1 MEGAREGGYLGG
13 SYTNLGAHP
22 PMRATSLL
30 KTVFGIKFTRVIG
43 VSFTDDGLVCDVAPT
58 TTVARCGSCCGKV
71 RDIYDRRERLW
82 RHLDLGGMKTELRYA
97 IRRVDCPRCGVTTEL
112 VPWARHA
119 SSFTDAF
126 EQTTAFLAQACAQ
139 TVVSEAM
146 RVAWR
151 TVGAIIRRVVDRF
164 GPEDRL
170 AGLTHIG
177 VDELSYRKHHEYV
190 TIVIDHVSG
199 NVVWAH
205 PGKNADT
212 LRKFFTDL
220 GPERCALLKA
230 VTIDMSGAY
239 RAAAEEHAINADI
252 IFDRFHVQRLA
263 HDALDEVRRAEVRAT
278 EEPEDRRALKHSR
291 FALQKNPWN
300 LTAIEQ
306 GKLVEVQRTNRTLY
320 RAYLLKESLAAILDR
335 RQQYVAKQKLGEW
348 ISWASHSGLAP
359 FAKAARTIGRHLDGI
374 LAYVATGLSN
384 GRSEGINGKARTI
397 TRRSYGFHDPSSLI
411 GMLFLCCSGIR
422 LSPARTIPCTH

>member
-1 MEGAREGGYLGG
+1 VEGAREGRYLSG
-13 SYTNLGAHP
+13 SYTNLGAYR

-30 KTVFGIKFTRVIG
+30 KTVFGIKFTRVTGI
-43 VSFTDDGLVCDVAPT
+43 SFSNEGLICDVAPT
-58 TTVARCGSCCGKV
+58 TTIPRCGNCCCRV
-71 RDIYDRRERLW
+71 NDIYDHRERWW
-82 RHLDLGGMKTELRYA
+82 RHLDLGGMKTELRYS
-97 IRRVDCPRCGVTTEL
+97 IRRVECPRCGVTTEL
-112 VPWARHA
+112 VPWAAHG
-119 SSFTDAF
+119 SHFTDAF

-139 TVVSEAM
+139 TVVAEAM

-151 TVGAIIRRVVDRF
+151 TVGAIIRRVVDRVA
-164 GPEDRL
+164 PTDRL

-190 TIVIDHVSG
+190 TIIVDHVSG

-212 LRKFFTDL
+212 LRKFFVEL

-278 EEPEDRRALKHSR
+278 EEPEDRRALKYSR

-300 LTAIEQ
+300 LTTIEE

-335 RQQYVAKQKLGEW
+335 RQPYVAEKKLGEW
-348 ISWASHSGLAP
+348 ISWATHSGIQP
-359 FAKAARTIGRHLDGI
+359 FAKAARTIANHLDGI
-374 LAYVATGLSN
+374 VAYVASGLSN
-384 GRSEGINGKARTI
+384 GRSEGLNGKARTI
-397 TRRSYGFHDPSSLI
+397 TRRSYGFHDPWSLI
-411 GMLFLCCSGIR
+411 GMLFLCCSGIT
-422 LSPARTIPCTH
+422 LHPARTLPCTH